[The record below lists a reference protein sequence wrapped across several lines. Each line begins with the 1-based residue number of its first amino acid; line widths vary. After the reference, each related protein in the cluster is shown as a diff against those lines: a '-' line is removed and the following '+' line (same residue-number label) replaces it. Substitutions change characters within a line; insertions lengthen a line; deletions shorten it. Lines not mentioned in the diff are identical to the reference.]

1 MSDQD
6 YYALNPDTVLSAVES
21 TGLQLD
27 GSLLALNS
35 YENRVYRLADFDGTH
50 WVVKFYR
57 PGRWTD
63 AQIIEEHEFAQE
75 LSDFEIPVIAPQA
88 FNGDETLFH
97 WQSFRFAI
105 FPCHGGREP
114 NLEDPEHLTQ
124 LGRYLGR
131 IHQVGASKAF
141 AHRPA
146 LTVKAYG
153 HESVATI
160 LNCDYLPDSLRPAY
174 EAVATQVMTL
184 VDECFANHYQKQW
197 AIRLHADFHP
207 GNILWGLNGPH
218 LVDLD
223 DARSGPAIQ
232 DLWMLIG
239 SDPEH
244 QCARLDDI
252 LQGYEE
258 FSELPFSQFHLIESL
273 RALRMLHYCAWLV
286 RRWQDP
292 SFQHH
297 FPWFA
302 EIKYWE
308 QQILLLKE
316 QLATMHEDTTF
327 ERLSSY
333 F

>member
-21 TGLQLD
+21 AGLRLD

-35 YENRVYRLADFDGTH
+35 YENRVYRLVDFDGTP

-63 AQIIEEHEFAQE
+63 EQIIEEHQFASE
-75 LSDFEIPVIAPQA
+75 LSDVEIPVIAPLA
-88 FNGDETLFH
+88 FENGQTLLT

-114 NLEDPEHLTQ
+114 NLEDPEHLLQ

-131 IHQVGASKAF
+131 IHQLGSSKSF
-141 AHRPA
+141 QHRPK
-146 LTVKAYG
+146 LSVEAYG

-160 LNCDYLPDSLRPAY
+160 LTCEYLPDSLRPAY
-174 EAVATQVMTL
+174 EAAASQVMAL
-184 VDECFANHYQKQW
+184 VDECFTKHYQSEW

-207 GNILWGLNGPH
+207 GNILWGLSGPH

-223 DARSGPAIQ
+223 DALSGPAIQ

-244 QCARLDDI
+244 QCPRLDDL

-258 FSELPFSQFHLIESL
+258 FYTLPFAQFHLIESL

-286 RRWQDP
+286 RRWHDP

-297 FPWFA
+297 FPWFG

-316 QLATMHEDTTF
+316 QLATMQNDTTYD
-327 ERLSSY
+327 RLTSY